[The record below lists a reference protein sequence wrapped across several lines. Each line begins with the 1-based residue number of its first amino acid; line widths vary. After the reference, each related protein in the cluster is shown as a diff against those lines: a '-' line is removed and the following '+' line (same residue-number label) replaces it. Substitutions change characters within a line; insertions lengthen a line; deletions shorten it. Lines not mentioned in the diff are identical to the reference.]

1 MSGWERVRAGQ
12 SGALV
17 WRGDGVHRK
26 EGDEGEIAAEAD
38 RLAWL
43 AAHGIPCPRVVEHRR
58 GVLVTTTAP
67 GRPGA
72 AEWPEELRPRL
83 VSSLAATLR
92 ALHAL
97 PLARCPFDRS
107 LAVTV
112 PAAERAVATGAVD
125 LSDLDGERAGW
136 SGERLLAEL
145 HRTRPATEDLVV
157 GHGDPTLDN
166 VFFGPDGALTAVIDA
181 GRLGRADRHNDL
193 AIAAREVGDAWHPR
207 YADQLLREYG
217 GGDPDT
223 IAFYQL
229 LDEFF

>member
-1 MSGWERVRAGQ
+1 VADWERVHAGK
-12 SGALV
+12 SEARV
-17 WRGDGVHRK
+17 WRGAGVHRK
-26 EGDEGEIAAEAD
+26 EGDEREIAAEAD
-38 RLAWL
+38 RLVWL
-43 AAHGIPCPRVVEHRR
+43 GGRGIPCPRVVEHRP

-72 AEWPEELRPRL
+72 EEWPEALRPRM
-83 VSSLAATLR
+83 VSAVAATLR

-97 PLARCPFDRS
+97 PVAECPFDRS

-112 PAAERAVATGAVD
+112 PAAERAVAAGEVD
-125 LSDLDGERAGW
+125 LSDLDGARAGW

-145 HRTRPATEDLVV
+145 HRTRPASEDLVV
-157 GHGDPTLDN
+157 GHGDTTLEN
-166 VFFGPDGALTAVIDA
+166 LFFGPGGELTAVIDA

-193 AIAAREVGDAWHPR
+193 AIAVRELSDAWHPR

-217 GGDPDT
+217 AADPAKLT
-223 IAFYQL
+223 FYQL